1 MAVSIQIDL
10 VYMGIKRNR
19 TMKDQRVVGKH
30 NNNPVAKQLS
40 DPLWKQR
47 ILKNKK
53 LYDRKLK
60 HKENFNVGYSTNRS
74 RG

>member
-1 MAVSIQIDL
+1 
-10 VYMGIKRNR
+10 
-19 TMKDQRVVGKH
+19 MKDQGVAGKR